1 MVAGGRNVRM
11 NRQQMES
18 RRKKQQIRWK
28 SLLVRVAVLVV
39 IVFCI
44 RNIYARLEE
53 MQMELERLEIQQY
66 GMAQTN
72 ADAQSPD
79 KLNDVDYVGSLDTW
93 EVGKPIERTET
104 EVLQRLVELLFFIG
118 VLPVGAEVC
127 LAPCHHGL
135 QDGDKALAEFGK

>member
-18 RRKKQQIRWK
+18 RRKKQQIRWI
-28 SLLVRVAVLVV
+28 SLLVKVAVVIV

-93 EVGKPIERTET
+93 EVGKPTERTET
-104 EVLQRLVELLFFIG
+104 EVLQRLGEL
-118 VLPVGAEVC
+118 VC
-127 LAPCHHGL
+127 PS
-135 QDGDKALAEFGK
+135 